1 MNWASLQYAERQN
14 LWQNWTSVPRLQVMM
29 NKFILEEH
37 AVLTCIS
44 ASDNWSLVIFLFL
57 QTWYGRSKRGSQVF
71 EDCSRS
77 IYICEGKFEGRTSK
91 FLKAALWQ
99 MEVTRTVHI
108 TSLDFIVQLS
118 TTIYFHL
125 QPAKVNRSYI
135 LWYFCCTNEWCEWYD
150 FHTCFKQDDLIGRLS
165 DNTENAIDT
174 DSRVLD
180 AYIGQCTGEAQEGNN
195 LIPKPT
201 TKD

>member
-1 MNWASLQYAERQN
+1 MNWASIQYAERQN

-44 ASDNWSLVIFLFL
+44 ANDNWSLVIFLFL

-91 FLKAALWQ
+91 FLKTALWQ
-99 MEVTRTVHI
+99 MEVTRTVHAHYVI
-108 TSLDFIVQLS
+108 RFYCTVIDNNLFSPS
-118 TTIYFHL
+118 TCW
-125 QPAKVNRSYI
+125 K
-135 LWYFCCTNEWCEWYD
+135 
-150 FHTCFKQDDLIGRLS
+150 LIGHIFCGIFVAQMNDVS
-165 DNTENAIDT
+165 DMIFIHALNRMIWLD
-174 DSRVLD
+174 DSLTIQRM
-180 AYIGQCTGEAQEGNN
+180 Q
-195 LIPKPT
+195 
-201 TKD
+201 